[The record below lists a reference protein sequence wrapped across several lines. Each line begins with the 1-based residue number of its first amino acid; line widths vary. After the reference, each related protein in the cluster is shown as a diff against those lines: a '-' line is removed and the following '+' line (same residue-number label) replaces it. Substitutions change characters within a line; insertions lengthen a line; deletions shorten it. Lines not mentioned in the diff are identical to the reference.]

1 MGKRSIIL
9 KSGAV
14 ALSIL
19 MMSNPLTIYAGSW
32 NYKGGQ
38 WTYKN
43 DNKSNAKGWL
53 KSNGKWYYLDPI
65 TGVMKSGWL
74 FNNGKWYFLDT
85 NPSSGAMLTGWQ
97 WIDGYCYYFSTSGDM
112 LAGTITPDGYY
123 VNTDGRYVERGKV
136 AYAPE
141 KGIKTIKTPQKS
153 TGGKKSGGSSSSG
166 RGGRSSRTRVKP
178 TIAPTKTVEA
188 TTVAPATEASKLVE
202 PTVTPTA
209 EPSKTV
215 ESTVA
220 PTAES
225 SKTVEST
232 IAPTAESS
240 KTAESTIAP
249 TAELSKTAES
259 TAISTTEE
267 SKVAEST
274 AATADELVYT
284 QYTKDVR
291 IDFGE
296 YVVVTFKYGTV
307 KDYNVYVDGTDITD
321 YLTNV
326 DDDGHV
332 VKWLS
337 SVISPK
343 ILKVVAKADTS
354 KTQEVDLG
362 GTTKEITKVD
372 VEAPKYVI
380 SNGPVSVFDYY
391 LETYDKDGNVRK
403 NADKT
408 TFTLQEKK
416 TDTKKASEPSKY
428 YIPVTEV
435 DSVGN
440 GEIKIKLSLEND
452 EQKAWFE
459 GLDSIKALNSDSNI
473 INPALIYTT
482 SIDTKHG
489 TTGVIHIPLPQ
500 SNLVNRGDYYVSLG
514 SSASDVRVRL
524 PISLVDSTAFKVYLS
539 ADTPSPKVGQDIAF
553 KIKDPK
559 NQHSFGNDAGLPM
572 YKVTLTKPD
581 GTVIDLPRYDG
592 WYNIV
597 EIVHIKGTDAT
608 SGKVYTDDPGV
619 YTATIYATG
628 YKTMVKK
635 FEVGSADG
643 RATTSTEN
651 ASTTVDSISSATVNS
666 VHSGKRTHESTTAT
680 TVTSHSSSGKSS
692 TSKKTDAVSG
702 ATKSKKSDSLSKV
715 DAVSGAT
722 GSTMRNVYLSYDY
735 DLLANAMILNQI
747 GMSSEESK
755 AVLNWWYEQI
765 PEAIIG
771 EDKSKIYLL
780 DHFVDAVANAR
791 LEGKSLSFADYAAD
805 ASSATRSTFGE
816 VKNVLEN
823 GKLGTL
829 YRYGNTVGKK
839 APSLG
844 NLVQPKSDAYT
855 FTLDNSEFISA
866 ITQITLDDNSAPL
879 RSDSY
884 LKQYSIGEDKK
895 SITLYPAAF
904 NEYLK
909 PVVGKHKL
917 FVWVPGYE
925 KVEYEF
931 TITDTLENVTLT
943 DESEKLEAGSAVT
956 INASN
961 AQDAKKGD
969 FLSKLNSVS
978 VKNSDGVLKTVLSS
992 AVSGQNADDVY
1003 KIENGKIVLLG
1014 GVFAKAGDY
1023 TIYLKAAGYP
1033 VKSIQLHI
1041 GEKPETPTPETPKN
1055 TTLPTP
1061 IKATENNSVFYSSYT
1076 LTFEGLEE
1084 ADLENYLKAV
1094 TSVKVN
1100 GEEYEK
1106 AGSLGL
1112 GFGNT
1117 KEFVAR
1123 ADSVYGGKV
1132 SQLEIKG
1139 SLAASN
1145 KIEVIAD
1152 GYEPMTFT
1160 LDARGKVIKEEE
1172 TTKTSENENTPATI
1186 SVNIE
1191 SVEAT
1196 TYNYTEVYAIRLA
1209 GDDADVEKFVAA
1221 LNNVVVNGKDT
1232 AETNRI
1238 SSLSNDGFLMYDNHT
1253 IYVKSRNFKGLG
1265 DEIVLKGESVNDI
1278 PFTSAS
1284 KYSVPNFVGATVR
1297 DNYPLDKTVRLTFD
1311 NANKSQLKNFLAA
1324 VKKDGTEVS
1333 VNGVAYHKVSSFS
1346 RGDSNVFKVTQN
1358 YGTGKDEFIDL
1369 SKEAFQAGKNTVK
1382 ISSDLFDTVEIS
1394 VDYQ

>member
-1 MGKRSIIL
+1 MGKRSMIL

-43 DNKSNAKGWL
+43 DNRSNAKGWL
-53 KSNGKWYYLDPI
+53 KSNGKWYYIDPI

-74 FNNGKWYFLDT
+74 FDNGKWYFLDT
-85 NPSSGAMLTGWQ
+85 PSSGAMLTGWQ
-97 WIDGYCYYFSTSGDM
+97 WIDGYCYYFSASGDM

-136 AYAPE
+136 AYVPE

-166 RGGRSSRTRVKP
+166 RGGSSSRTRVKP
-178 TIAPTKTVEA
+178 TIAPTKTAEA
-188 TTVAPATEASKLVE
+188 TTVTPTTEASKSIE
-202 PTVTPTA
+202 PTVTPT
-209 EPSKTV
+209 T
-215 ESTVA
+215 
-220 PTAES
+220 
-225 SKTVEST
+225 EST
-232 IAPTAESS
+232 IAPTAEAS

-249 TAELSKTAES
+249 TVESSKAAES
-259 TAISTTEE
+259 TVAPTTEE

-284 QYTKDVR
+284 QYTRDVR

-343 ILKVVAKADTS
+343 TLKVVAKADTS

-372 VEAPKYVI
+372 VEAPKYII

-403 NADKT
+403 DADKT

-452 EQKAWFE
+452 AQKAWFE

-559 NQHSFGNDAGLPM
+559 NQHSFGNDVGLPM

-592 WYNIV
+592 WYNIA

-608 SGKVYTDDPGV
+608 SGKVYTDVPGV

-702 ATKSKKSDSLSKV
+702 ATKSKKSSSSSKV

-735 DLLANAMILNQI
+735 DLLANAMVLNQI

-780 DHFVDAVANAR
+780 DHFVDAVADAR

-839 APSLG
+839 A
-844 NLVQPKSDAYT
+844 
-855 FTLDNSEFISA
+855 
-866 ITQITLDDNSAPL
+866 
-879 RSDSY
+879 
-884 LKQYSIGEDKK
+884 
-895 SITLYPAAF
+895 
-904 NEYLK
+904 
-909 PVVGKHKL
+909 
-917 FVWVPGYE
+917 
-925 KVEYEF
+925 
-931 TITDTLENVTLT
+931 
-943 DESEKLEAGSAVT
+943 
-956 INASN
+956 
-961 AQDAKKGD
+961 
-969 FLSKLNSVS
+969 
-978 VKNSDGVLKTVLSS
+978 
-992 AVSGQNADDVY
+992 
-1003 KIENGKIVLLG
+1003 
-1014 GVFAKAGDY
+1014 
-1023 TIYLKAAGYP
+1023 
-1033 VKSIQLHI
+1033 
-1041 GEKPETPTPETPKN
+1041 
-1055 TTLPTP
+1055 
-1061 IKATENNSVFYSSYT
+1061 NNC
-1076 LTFEGLEE
+1076 
-1084 ADLENYLKAV
+1084 
-1094 TSVKVN
+1094 
-1100 GEEYEK
+1100 
-1106 AGSLGL
+1106 
-1112 GFGNT
+1112 
-1117 KEFVAR
+1117 
-1123 ADSVYGGKV
+1123 
-1132 SQLEIKG
+1132 
-1139 SLAASN
+1139 
-1145 KIEVIAD
+1145 
-1152 GYEPMTFT
+1152 
-1160 LDARGKVIKEEE
+1160 
-1172 TTKTSENENTPATI
+1172 
-1186 SVNIE
+1186 
-1191 SVEAT
+1191 
-1196 TYNYTEVYAIRLA
+1196 
-1209 GDDADVEKFVAA
+1209 
-1221 LNNVVVNGKDT
+1221 
-1232 AETNRI
+1232 
-1238 SSLSNDGFLMYDNHT
+1238 
-1253 IYVKSRNFKGLG
+1253 
-1265 DEIVLKGESVNDI
+1265 
-1278 PFTSAS
+1278 
-1284 KYSVPNFVGATVR
+1284 
-1297 DNYPLDKTVRLTFD
+1297 
-1311 NANKSQLKNFLAA
+1311 
-1324 VKKDGTEVS
+1324 
-1333 VNGVAYHKVSSFS
+1333 
-1346 RGDSNVFKVTQN
+1346 
-1358 YGTGKDEFIDL
+1358 
-1369 SKEAFQAGKNTVK
+1369 
-1382 ISSDLFDTVEIS
+1382 
-1394 VDYQ
+1394 

>member
-1 MGKRSIIL
+1 MIL

-43 DNKSNAKGWL
+43 DNRSNAKGWL
-53 KSNGKWYYLDPI
+53 KSNGKWYYIDPI

-74 FNNGKWYFLDT
+74 FDNGKWYFLDT
-85 NPSSGAMLTGWQ
+85 PSSGAMLTGWQ
-97 WIDGYCYYFSTSGDM
+97 WIDGYCYYFSASGDM

-136 AYAPE
+136 AYVPE

-166 RGGRSSRTRVKP
+166 RGGSSSRTRVKP
-178 TIAPTKTVEA
+178 TIAPTKTAEA
-188 TTVAPATEASKLVE
+188 TTVTPTTEASKSIE
-202 PTVTPTA
+202 PTVTPT
-209 EPSKTV
+209 T
-215 ESTVA
+215 
-220 PTAES
+220 
-225 SKTVEST
+225 EST
-232 IAPTAESS
+232 IAPTAEAS

-249 TAELSKTAES
+249 TVESSKAAES
-259 TAISTTEE
+259 TVAPTTEE

-284 QYTKDVR
+284 QYTRDVR

-343 ILKVVAKADTS
+343 TLKVVAKADTS
-354 KTQEVDLG
+354 KIQEVDLG

-372 VEAPKYVI
+372 VEAPKYII

-403 NADKT
+403 DADKT

-452 EQKAWFE
+452 AQKAWFE

-559 NQHSFGNDAGLPM
+559 NQHSFGNDVGLPM

-592 WYNIV
+592 WYNIA

-608 SGKVYTDDPGV
+608 SGKVYTDVPGV

-702 ATKSKKSDSLSKV
+702 ATKSKKSSSSSKV

-735 DLLANAMILNQI
+735 DLLANAMVLNQI

-780 DHFVDAVANAR
+780 DHFVDAVADAR

-839 APSLG
+839 A
-844 NLVQPKSDAYT
+844 
-855 FTLDNSEFISA
+855 
-866 ITQITLDDNSAPL
+866 
-879 RSDSY
+879 
-884 LKQYSIGEDKK
+884 
-895 SITLYPAAF
+895 
-904 NEYLK
+904 
-909 PVVGKHKL
+909 
-917 FVWVPGYE
+917 
-925 KVEYEF
+925 
-931 TITDTLENVTLT
+931 
-943 DESEKLEAGSAVT
+943 
-956 INASN
+956 
-961 AQDAKKGD
+961 
-969 FLSKLNSVS
+969 
-978 VKNSDGVLKTVLSS
+978 
-992 AVSGQNADDVY
+992 
-1003 KIENGKIVLLG
+1003 
-1014 GVFAKAGDY
+1014 
-1023 TIYLKAAGYP
+1023 
-1033 VKSIQLHI
+1033 
-1041 GEKPETPTPETPKN
+1041 
-1055 TTLPTP
+1055 
-1061 IKATENNSVFYSSYT
+1061 NNC
-1076 LTFEGLEE
+1076 
-1084 ADLENYLKAV
+1084 
-1094 TSVKVN
+1094 
-1100 GEEYEK
+1100 
-1106 AGSLGL
+1106 
-1112 GFGNT
+1112 
-1117 KEFVAR
+1117 
-1123 ADSVYGGKV
+1123 
-1132 SQLEIKG
+1132 
-1139 SLAASN
+1139 
-1145 KIEVIAD
+1145 
-1152 GYEPMTFT
+1152 
-1160 LDARGKVIKEEE
+1160 
-1172 TTKTSENENTPATI
+1172 
-1186 SVNIE
+1186 
-1191 SVEAT
+1191 
-1196 TYNYTEVYAIRLA
+1196 
-1209 GDDADVEKFVAA
+1209 
-1221 LNNVVVNGKDT
+1221 
-1232 AETNRI
+1232 
-1238 SSLSNDGFLMYDNHT
+1238 
-1253 IYVKSRNFKGLG
+1253 
-1265 DEIVLKGESVNDI
+1265 
-1278 PFTSAS
+1278 
-1284 KYSVPNFVGATVR
+1284 
-1297 DNYPLDKTVRLTFD
+1297 
-1311 NANKSQLKNFLAA
+1311 
-1324 VKKDGTEVS
+1324 
-1333 VNGVAYHKVSSFS
+1333 
-1346 RGDSNVFKVTQN
+1346 
-1358 YGTGKDEFIDL
+1358 
-1369 SKEAFQAGKNTVK
+1369 
-1382 ISSDLFDTVEIS
+1382 
-1394 VDYQ
+1394 

>member
-1 MGKRSIIL
+1 MGKRSVIL

-14 ALSIL
+14 VLSIL

-43 DNKSNAKGWL
+43 DNRSNAKGWL
-53 KSNGKWYYLDPI
+53 KSNGKWYYIDPI

-74 FNNGKWYFLDT
+74 FDNGKWYFLDT
-85 NPSSGAMLTGWQ
+85 PSSGAMLTGWQ
-97 WIDGYCYYFSTSGDM
+97 WIDGYCYYFSASGDM

-136 AYAPE
+136 AYVPE

-166 RGGRSSRTRVKP
+166 RGGSSSRTRVKP
-178 TIAPTKTVEA
+178 TIAPTKTAEA
-188 TTVAPATEASKLVE
+188 TTVTPTTEASKSIE
-202 PTVTPTA
+202 PTVTPT
-209 EPSKTV
+209 T
-215 ESTVA
+215 
-220 PTAES
+220 
-225 SKTVEST
+225 EST
-232 IAPTAESS
+232 IAPTAEAS

-249 TAELSKTAES
+249 TVESSKAAES
-259 TAISTTEE
+259 TVAPTTEE

-284 QYTKDVR
+284 QYTRDVR

-343 ILKVVAKADTS
+343 TLKVVAKADTS
-354 KTQEVDLG
+354 KIQEVDLG

-372 VEAPKYVI
+372 VEAPKYII

-403 NADKT
+403 DADKT

-452 EQKAWFE
+452 AQKAWFE

-559 NQHSFGNDAGLPM
+559 NQHSFGNDVGLPM

-592 WYNIV
+592 WYNIA

-608 SGKVYTDDPGV
+608 SGKVYTDVPGV

-702 ATKSKKSDSLSKV
+702 ATKSKKSSSSSKV

-735 DLLANAMILNQI
+735 DLLANAMVLNQI

-780 DHFVDAVANAR
+780 DHFVDAVADAR

-839 APSLG
+839 A
-844 NLVQPKSDAYT
+844 
-855 FTLDNSEFISA
+855 
-866 ITQITLDDNSAPL
+866 
-879 RSDSY
+879 
-884 LKQYSIGEDKK
+884 
-895 SITLYPAAF
+895 
-904 NEYLK
+904 
-909 PVVGKHKL
+909 
-917 FVWVPGYE
+917 
-925 KVEYEF
+925 
-931 TITDTLENVTLT
+931 
-943 DESEKLEAGSAVT
+943 
-956 INASN
+956 
-961 AQDAKKGD
+961 
-969 FLSKLNSVS
+969 
-978 VKNSDGVLKTVLSS
+978 
-992 AVSGQNADDVY
+992 
-1003 KIENGKIVLLG
+1003 
-1014 GVFAKAGDY
+1014 
-1023 TIYLKAAGYP
+1023 
-1033 VKSIQLHI
+1033 
-1041 GEKPETPTPETPKN
+1041 
-1055 TTLPTP
+1055 
-1061 IKATENNSVFYSSYT
+1061 NNC
-1076 LTFEGLEE
+1076 
-1084 ADLENYLKAV
+1084 
-1094 TSVKVN
+1094 
-1100 GEEYEK
+1100 
-1106 AGSLGL
+1106 
-1112 GFGNT
+1112 
-1117 KEFVAR
+1117 
-1123 ADSVYGGKV
+1123 
-1132 SQLEIKG
+1132 
-1139 SLAASN
+1139 
-1145 KIEVIAD
+1145 
-1152 GYEPMTFT
+1152 
-1160 LDARGKVIKEEE
+1160 
-1172 TTKTSENENTPATI
+1172 
-1186 SVNIE
+1186 
-1191 SVEAT
+1191 
-1196 TYNYTEVYAIRLA
+1196 
-1209 GDDADVEKFVAA
+1209 
-1221 LNNVVVNGKDT
+1221 
-1232 AETNRI
+1232 
-1238 SSLSNDGFLMYDNHT
+1238 
-1253 IYVKSRNFKGLG
+1253 
-1265 DEIVLKGESVNDI
+1265 
-1278 PFTSAS
+1278 
-1284 KYSVPNFVGATVR
+1284 
-1297 DNYPLDKTVRLTFD
+1297 
-1311 NANKSQLKNFLAA
+1311 
-1324 VKKDGTEVS
+1324 
-1333 VNGVAYHKVSSFS
+1333 
-1346 RGDSNVFKVTQN
+1346 
-1358 YGTGKDEFIDL
+1358 
-1369 SKEAFQAGKNTVK
+1369 
-1382 ISSDLFDTVEIS
+1382 
-1394 VDYQ
+1394 

>member
-1 MGKRSIIL
+1 
-9 KSGAV
+9 
-14 ALSIL
+14 
-19 MMSNPLTIYAGSW
+19 
-32 NYKGGQ
+32 
-38 WTYKN
+38 
-43 DNKSNAKGWL
+43 
-53 KSNGKWYYLDPI
+53 
-65 TGVMKSGWL
+65 MKSGWL
-74 FNNGKWYFLDT
+74 FDNGKWYFLDT
-85 NPSSGAMLTGWQ
+85 PSSGAMLTGWQ
-97 WIDGYCYYFSTSGDM
+97 WIDGYCYYFSASGDM

-123 VNTDGRYVERGKV
+123 VNADGRYVERGKV
-136 AYAPE
+136 AYVPE

-166 RGGRSSRTRVKP
+166 RGGRGSSRTRVKP
-178 TIAPTKTVEA
+178 TIAPSKTAEA
-188 TTVAPATEASKLVE
+188 TTVAPTAEASKTVE
-202 PTVTPTA
+202 LTVTPT
-209 EPSKTV
+209 T
-215 ESTVA
+215 
-220 PTAES
+220 
-225 SKTVEST
+225 
-232 IAPTAESS
+232 ESS
-240 KTAESTIAP
+240 KTAESTVAP
-249 TAELSKTAES
+249 
-259 TAISTTEE
+259 TTEE
-267 SKVAEST
+267 SKVEEST
-274 AATADELVYT
+274 AATADELGYT

-343 ILKVVAKADTS
+343 TLKVVAKADTS

-372 VEAPKYVI
+372 VEAPKYII

-403 NADKT
+403 DADKT

-452 EQKAWFE
+452 AQKAWFE

-592 WYNIV
+592 WYNIA

-608 SGKVYTDDPGV
+608 SGKVYTDVPGV

-643 RATTSTEN
+643 RATTSTKN

-702 ATKSKKSDSLSKV
+702 ATKSKKSSSSSKV

-735 DLLANAMILNQI
+735 DLLANAMVLNQI

-780 DHFVDAVANAR
+780 DHFVDAVADAR

-844 NLVQPKSDAYT
+844 NLVQSKSDAYT
-855 FTLDNSEFISA
+855 FTSDNSEFISA

-884 LKQYSIGEDKK
+884 LKQYSIGDDKK

-931 TITDTLENVTLT
+931 TVTDTLENITLI

-1061 IKATENNSVFYSSYT
+1061 IKATKNNSVFYSSYT

-1160 LDARGKVIKEEE
+1160 LDARGKVVKEED
-1172 TTKTSENENTPATI
+1172 TTKPSENTPATI

-1265 DEIVLKGESVNDI
+1265 DEIVLKGEGVNDI
-1278 PFTSAS
+1278 QFTSAS
-1284 KYSVPNFVGATVR
+1284 KYTVPSFVGATVR

>member
-1 MGKRSIIL
+1 MGKRSVIL

-14 ALSIL
+14 VLSIL

-123 VNTDGRYVERGKV
+123 VNIDGRYVERGKV
-136 AYAPE
+136 AYVPE

-178 TIAPTKTVEA
+178 TIAPTKTAEA
-188 TTVAPATEASKLVE
+188 TTVTPTTEASKSIE
-202 PTVTPTA
+202 PTVTPT
-209 EPSKTV
+209 T
-215 ESTVA
+215 
-220 PTAES
+220 
-225 SKTVEST
+225 EST
-232 IAPTAESS
+232 IAPTAEAS

-249 TAELSKTAES
+249 TVESSKAAES
-259 TAISTTEE
+259 TVAPTTEE

-284 QYTKDVR
+284 QYTRDVR

-343 ILKVVAKADTS
+343 TLKVVAKADTS

-372 VEAPKYVI
+372 VEAPKYII

-403 NADKT
+403 DADKT

-452 EQKAWFE
+452 AQKAWFE

-559 NQHSFGNDAGLPM
+559 NQHSFGNDVGLPM

-592 WYNIV
+592 WYNIA

-608 SGKVYTDDPGV
+608 SGKVYTDVPGV

-702 ATKSKKSDSLSKV
+702 ATKSKKSSSSSKV

-735 DLLANAMILNQI
+735 DLLANAMVLNQI

-780 DHFVDAVANAR
+780 DHFVDAVADAR

-839 APSLG
+839 A
-844 NLVQPKSDAYT
+844 
-855 FTLDNSEFISA
+855 
-866 ITQITLDDNSAPL
+866 
-879 RSDSY
+879 
-884 LKQYSIGEDKK
+884 
-895 SITLYPAAF
+895 
-904 NEYLK
+904 
-909 PVVGKHKL
+909 
-917 FVWVPGYE
+917 
-925 KVEYEF
+925 
-931 TITDTLENVTLT
+931 
-943 DESEKLEAGSAVT
+943 
-956 INASN
+956 
-961 AQDAKKGD
+961 
-969 FLSKLNSVS
+969 
-978 VKNSDGVLKTVLSS
+978 
-992 AVSGQNADDVY
+992 
-1003 KIENGKIVLLG
+1003 
-1014 GVFAKAGDY
+1014 
-1023 TIYLKAAGYP
+1023 
-1033 VKSIQLHI
+1033 
-1041 GEKPETPTPETPKN
+1041 
-1055 TTLPTP
+1055 
-1061 IKATENNSVFYSSYT
+1061 NNC
-1076 LTFEGLEE
+1076 
-1084 ADLENYLKAV
+1084 
-1094 TSVKVN
+1094 
-1100 GEEYEK
+1100 
-1106 AGSLGL
+1106 
-1112 GFGNT
+1112 
-1117 KEFVAR
+1117 
-1123 ADSVYGGKV
+1123 
-1132 SQLEIKG
+1132 
-1139 SLAASN
+1139 
-1145 KIEVIAD
+1145 
-1152 GYEPMTFT
+1152 
-1160 LDARGKVIKEEE
+1160 
-1172 TTKTSENENTPATI
+1172 
-1186 SVNIE
+1186 
-1191 SVEAT
+1191 
-1196 TYNYTEVYAIRLA
+1196 
-1209 GDDADVEKFVAA
+1209 
-1221 LNNVVVNGKDT
+1221 
-1232 AETNRI
+1232 
-1238 SSLSNDGFLMYDNHT
+1238 
-1253 IYVKSRNFKGLG
+1253 
-1265 DEIVLKGESVNDI
+1265 
-1278 PFTSAS
+1278 
-1284 KYSVPNFVGATVR
+1284 
-1297 DNYPLDKTVRLTFD
+1297 
-1311 NANKSQLKNFLAA
+1311 
-1324 VKKDGTEVS
+1324 
-1333 VNGVAYHKVSSFS
+1333 
-1346 RGDSNVFKVTQN
+1346 
-1358 YGTGKDEFIDL
+1358 
-1369 SKEAFQAGKNTVK
+1369 
-1382 ISSDLFDTVEIS
+1382 
-1394 VDYQ
+1394 

>member
-1 MGKRSIIL
+1 MGKRSMIL

-43 DNKSNAKGWL
+43 DNRSNAKGWL
-53 KSNGKWYYLDPI
+53 KSNGKWYYIDPI

-74 FNNGKWYFLDT
+74 FDNGKWYFLDT
-85 NPSSGAMLTGWQ
+85 PSSGAMLTGWQ
-97 WIDGYCYYFSTSGDM
+97 WIDGYCYYFSASGDM

-136 AYAPE
+136 AYVPE

-166 RGGRSSRTRVKP
+166 RGGSSSRTRVKP
-178 TIAPTKTVEA
+178 TIAPTKTAEA
-188 TTVAPATEASKLVE
+188 TTVTPTTEASKSIE
-202 PTVTPTA
+202 PTVTPT
-209 EPSKTV
+209 T
-215 ESTVA
+215 
-220 PTAES
+220 
-225 SKTVEST
+225 EST
-232 IAPTAESS
+232 IAPTAEAS

-249 TAELSKTAES
+249 TVESSKAAES
-259 TAISTTEE
+259 TVAPTTEE

-284 QYTKDVR
+284 QYTRDVR

-343 ILKVVAKADTS
+343 TLKVVAKADTS
-354 KTQEVDLG
+354 KIQEVDLG

-372 VEAPKYVI
+372 VEAPKYII

-403 NADKT
+403 DADKT

-452 EQKAWFE
+452 AQKAWFE

-559 NQHSFGNDAGLPM
+559 NQHSFGNDVGLPM

-592 WYNIV
+592 WYNIA

-608 SGKVYTDDPGV
+608 SGKVYTDVPGV

-702 ATKSKKSDSLSKV
+702 ATKSKKSSSSSKV

-735 DLLANAMILNQI
+735 DLLANAMVLNQI

-780 DHFVDAVANAR
+780 DHFVDAVADAR

-839 APSLG
+839 A
-844 NLVQPKSDAYT
+844 
-855 FTLDNSEFISA
+855 
-866 ITQITLDDNSAPL
+866 
-879 RSDSY
+879 
-884 LKQYSIGEDKK
+884 
-895 SITLYPAAF
+895 
-904 NEYLK
+904 
-909 PVVGKHKL
+909 
-917 FVWVPGYE
+917 
-925 KVEYEF
+925 
-931 TITDTLENVTLT
+931 
-943 DESEKLEAGSAVT
+943 
-956 INASN
+956 
-961 AQDAKKGD
+961 
-969 FLSKLNSVS
+969 
-978 VKNSDGVLKTVLSS
+978 
-992 AVSGQNADDVY
+992 
-1003 KIENGKIVLLG
+1003 
-1014 GVFAKAGDY
+1014 
-1023 TIYLKAAGYP
+1023 
-1033 VKSIQLHI
+1033 
-1041 GEKPETPTPETPKN
+1041 
-1055 TTLPTP
+1055 
-1061 IKATENNSVFYSSYT
+1061 NNC
-1076 LTFEGLEE
+1076 
-1084 ADLENYLKAV
+1084 
-1094 TSVKVN
+1094 
-1100 GEEYEK
+1100 
-1106 AGSLGL
+1106 
-1112 GFGNT
+1112 
-1117 KEFVAR
+1117 
-1123 ADSVYGGKV
+1123 
-1132 SQLEIKG
+1132 
-1139 SLAASN
+1139 
-1145 KIEVIAD
+1145 
-1152 GYEPMTFT
+1152 
-1160 LDARGKVIKEEE
+1160 
-1172 TTKTSENENTPATI
+1172 
-1186 SVNIE
+1186 
-1191 SVEAT
+1191 
-1196 TYNYTEVYAIRLA
+1196 
-1209 GDDADVEKFVAA
+1209 
-1221 LNNVVVNGKDT
+1221 
-1232 AETNRI
+1232 
-1238 SSLSNDGFLMYDNHT
+1238 
-1253 IYVKSRNFKGLG
+1253 
-1265 DEIVLKGESVNDI
+1265 
-1278 PFTSAS
+1278 
-1284 KYSVPNFVGATVR
+1284 
-1297 DNYPLDKTVRLTFD
+1297 
-1311 NANKSQLKNFLAA
+1311 
-1324 VKKDGTEVS
+1324 
-1333 VNGVAYHKVSSFS
+1333 
-1346 RGDSNVFKVTQN
+1346 
-1358 YGTGKDEFIDL
+1358 
-1369 SKEAFQAGKNTVK
+1369 
-1382 ISSDLFDTVEIS
+1382 
-1394 VDYQ
+1394 